1 MPLPL
6 LLLPLA
12 LIASSAIMVAPYA
25 NEELK
30 KSQVAKSVV
39 DNGATMRDD
48 RQSTRLLDQANKG
61 TMNINPDYPS
71 ITQSSWF
78 LPAMFAGGALLI
90 FMLVR
95 K

>member
-1 MPLPL
+1 MVFPL
-6 LLLPLA
+6 LALA
-12 LIASSAIMVAPYA
+12 LIASSGIMVAPYA

-30 KSQVAKSVV
+30 KSQVAKTVV

-48 RQSTRLLDQANKG
+48 RQSTRLKEEANKG
-61 TMNINPDYPS
+61 TMNINPDFPS

-78 LPAMFAGGALLI
+78 LPAMFAGGAFLI

>member
-1 MPLPL
+1 MLTKK
-6 LLLPLA
+6 
-12 LIASSAIMVAPYA
+12 
-25 NEELK
+25 LK

-78 LPAMFAGGALLI
+78 LPAMFAGGAFLI